1 MDNVFQKNTTWLV
14 NCWQVHSQPDF
25 FWYSIHDFKPNQC
38 QQDPNGNMLPWYG
51 SLTILLCLWN
61 FQWVL
66 CLSSSR
72 CTKFLVLERFFSLTH
87 FLTILLFE
95 HCSDIICHRPI
106 HPHPW
111 HLFEEFAMEDAEVG
125 LLCWKGGCCRCWA
138 ASHTSWIVL
147 GMCFVLM
154 GLTFAILSWNLA

>member
-1 MDNVFQKNTTWLV
+1 MTSNPTNANKIQTATCCLDMALWPSVTLLCGKRRENKFHGFMLVEFSVGALFVFQPV
-14 NCWQVHSQPDF
+14 HQVP
-25 FWYSIHDFKPNQC
+25 C
-38 QQDPNGNMLPWYG
+38 VG
-51 SLTILLCLWN
+51 T
-61 FQWVL
+61 
-66 CLSSSR
+66 
-72 CTKFLVLERFFSLTH
+72 FFSLKH

-95 HCSDIICHRPI
+95 HGSDIICHRPI

-111 HLFEEFAMEDAEVG
+111 HFLEEFAMEDAEVG
-125 LLCWKGGCCRCWA
+125 LLCFWMGGCYRCWD